1 MNIVLSHL
9 PKNKTDIVNES
20 ICHCMHLVDIDY
32 LRPSDNGDLV
42 TGDII
47 PLNYTI
53 KENCANSGRIVG
65 HLSSLLFLEYPEYSI
80 PVSSAAVLQ
89 SPVESSATYVNT
101 KINDLGYK
109 LVDIPKYSIALNL
122 EKINEYLSIQNLV
135 ILIENNISKIQKM
148 GLKDSFK
155 WVGYV
160 KMYKNLL
167 SFIMKYNSERHA
179 KSTNF
184 FIAVDALRAATEK
197 PATPNLDLSEYEKNN
212 IRVLLKDLNILL
224 LIVESDTKHREFIK
238 TTAPIAD
245 GARQEKLVQKINN
258 VELLLEDSD
267 DGQWIKSYTKNFDVK
282 MNGNQ
287 IFFKGENGY
296 KMLDLYSKLSTV
308 SKKNVFLNMNNDNSG
323 DPEYKYSHTIEV
335 ECSKFAY
342 VYSVMFPNGGVDSEG
357 AVEELLKFSE
367 EIDIPINLLLEDRG
381 VSLTEYK
388 DNTTNI

>member
-9 PKNKTDIVNES
+9 PKSKIDTLNES

-32 LRPSDNGDLV
+32 LRPGADGDLV
-42 TGDII
+42 NCEIL

-53 KENCANSGRIVG
+53 KENYANSGKIVG
-65 HLSSLLFLEYPEYSI
+65 HLQSLLFLEYPEYSI
-80 PVSSAAVLQ
+80 PVSSAAVLS
-89 SPVESSATYVNT
+89 SPVESSADYVNI
-101 KINDLGYK
+101 KINELGYK
-109 LVDIPKYSIALNL
+109 LVDIPKYSIAFNL
-122 EKINEYLSIQNLV
+122 EKINENLSIQNLV

-160 KMYKNLL
+160 KVYKNLL
-167 SFIMKYNSERHA
+167 SFIMKYNSSASSA

-184 FIAVDALRAATEK
+184 FDVVDAARNV
-197 PATPNLDLSEYEKNN
+197 TPERVSALDLSDHEKNN

-238 TTAPIAD
+238 TTAPIAA
-245 GARQEKLVQKINN
+245 GVNQAKLVKKINN
-258 VELLLEDSD
+258 VEILLEDSD

-282 MNGNQ
+282 MNGKTL
-287 IFFKGENGY
+287 FCEGENGY
-296 KMLDLYSKLSTV
+296 EMLDLYSKLSAV
-308 SKKNVFLNMNNDNSG
+308 SKKNVFLNMNNDNST
-323 DPEYKYSHTIEV
+323 ESTYTYSHVVEV
-335 ECSKFAY
+335 ECSKWAY
-342 VYSVMFPNGGVDSEG
+342 VYSVMFPNGGLDSEG